1 MSEITTCI
9 EQYRDGELSWDDLRD
24 WLVDHRY
31 VTPQR
36 YADPQPGPTAE
47 RDWDFPYVDGSWD
60 EVQEARHT
68 LLTAD
73 QYREVSRAIDARHQA
88 AHSRSRQGNADE

>member
-1 MSEITTCI
+1 MSEITTRI

-24 WLVDHRY
+24 WLVSHEY

-36 YADPQPGPTAE
+36 YADPQPGTTAE

-73 QYREVSRAIDARHQA
+73 QYREVCRTIDARHQA
-88 AHSRSRQGNADE
+88 AHSRPRQGNAYE